1 MKRLPSSREIIRR
14 KATGMT
20 REQITKATED
30 AAGWERHRSR
40 VCENDGDMAAIKGAI
55 QDHKEWRR
63 IGYVMAEENMKTY
76 NPDADP
82 TVQRWR
88 REDEERQA
96 AESAPRRATENAAAH
111 QGATNPKAQA
121 VLTALARAGLHDLDE
136 DDHQAV
142 EQLAALLGE
151 ATIAQVAGWLERTR
165 TAALHLAAPTP
176 TRPAYRRPRPDS
188 WPQRT

>member
-1 MKRLPSSREIIRR
+1 
-14 KATGMT
+14 MT

-30 AAGWERHRSR
+30 AASWEHHRSK

-55 QDHKEWRR
+55 QAHKEWRR
-63 IGYVMAEENMKTY
+63 IGYVMAEENMETY

-88 REDEERQA
+88 REDAERQA
-96 AESAPRRATENAAAH
+96 AENAAQHHATENTSEQPAASDPRT
-111 QGATNPKAQA
+111 QT
-121 VLTALARAGLHDLDE
+121 VRTALARAGLHRLDD

-142 EQLAALLGE
+142 EQLAALLDD
-151 ATIAQVAGWLERTR
+151 ATLRRVADWLERTR
-165 TAALHLAAPTP
+165 EAALQQAAGRPQ
-176 TRPAYRRPRPDS
+176 RPAYRRPRPDS

>member
-1 MKRLPSSREIIRR
+1 
-14 KATGMT
+14 MT
-20 REQITKATED
+20 RQQITKETED
-30 AAGWERHRSR
+30 AAGWERHRSQ
-40 VCENDGDMAAIKGAI
+40 VCENDGDMAAIEGAI

-63 IGYVMAEENMKTY
+63 IGYVMAEENMETY

-96 AESAPRRATENAAAH
+96 AESAAHRRATENAAAH
-111 QGATNPKAQA
+111 QGTTDPAAQA
-121 VLTALARAGLHDLDE
+121 VLTALARAGLYNLNE

-165 TAALHLAAPTP
+165 TAALHLAALTP
-176 TRPAYRRPRPDS
+176 ARPAYRRPRPDT